1 MTVKKAPRS
10 NTEKPKKGLK
20 VGLLASMLVIF
31 LSALVVSISLTI
43 LLFTLL
49 GRTVYW
55 RVLANGMCPQAR
67 MLAETTSGLITGSVN
82 EENFQFMMR
91 SSETTVI
98 VLDEKM
104 EPYAFSEPGRDDKL
118 PEKPG
123 SNPRPGG
130 NPAGERPMDGVKEG
144 RFDAYMNYCR
154 SKFPEVMA
162 SERYSEFT
170 AYEQELGVIAALP
183 VKASDGSVL
192 GALYMIKPLHDIEE
206 TAHSVQI
213 VLMISSGIVA
223 VLMVVPIYLVSRRL
237 TDPLR
242 KLNAVASDYSAGNF
256 SGRVEPDGSKEI
268 SELGE
273 TFNELADNLQKNI
286 GDLVIERN
294 RLRAVFDGLG
304 EGIIAF
310 DTAGVQTRFNESAAK
325 LLSGDAEADITALP
339 VFDEIRSTVREAME
353 RDSANVRTLECG
365 EKLIRVSAASIDE
378 ENGRVAGAVALLMD
392 VTEAERLEQTRR
404 DYVANV
410 SHELRTPLA
419 SIRGIADMLCDGMVK
434 SDADKTRY
442 YGYIQRESIRLST
455 LINDLLE
462 LSRLQSGGV
471 ALKLRRM
478 ELCELITDVADRM
491 IEPASARGM
500 HIDLEIPK
508 GRCMAYSN
516 PDRVEQALVS
526 LMDNAV
532 KHGSEGGTITVGMDE
547 AEDKWL
553 IFAENPAEIAEEDVD
568 HLFERFYKADKA
580 HTGEGTG
587 LGLAITEEVLRLMGE
602 KIRVK
607 YDNGKVRFTFTVTK
621 YKA

>member
-1 MTVKKAPRS
+1 MAMRNRNS
-10 NTEKPKKGLK
+10 NAEKPKKEFK

-31 LSALVVSISLTI
+31 LSALVVSICLTI

-49 GRTVYW
+49 GRTVYC
-55 RVLANGMCPQAR
+55 RVLANAMRPQAR
-67 MLAETTSGLITGSVN
+67 MLAETTAGLITGSVN
-82 EENFQFMMR
+82 EDNFRFMMR

-98 VLDEKM
+98 VLDDRM
-104 EPYAFSEPGRDDKL
+104 EPYALSEPAREDGVPERPDGMMPPPGGEKPLDGRD
-118 PEKPG
+118 
-123 SNPRPGG
+123 
-130 NPAGERPMDGVKEG
+130 EG
-144 RFDAYMNYCR
+144 RIDAYVDYCR
-154 SKFPEVMA
+154 SIFGEAVKA
-162 SERYSEFT
+162 ERYSEYT
-170 AYEQELGVIAALP
+170 DYEQELGVVVALP
-183 VKASDGSVL
+183 VRDQDGDLL
-192 GALYMIKPLHDIEE
+192 GALYLIKPLHDIEE

-213 VLMISSGIVA
+213 VLLISSAIVA
-223 VLMVVPIYLVSRRL
+223 VLMVVPIYLVSRWL

-242 KLNAVASDYSAGNF
+242 KLNAVAADYSAGNL

-268 SELGE
+268 SRLGE

-294 RLRAVFDGLG
+294 RLRAVLDGLS

-310 DTAGVQTRFNESAAK
+310 DTEGGVIQFNGSAAR
-325 LLSGDAEADITALP
+325 LLSGDAETDITSLP
-339 VFDEIRSTVREAME
+339 VFDEIKSAVLKAIET
-353 RDSANVRTLECG
+353 DSGRVVGIACG
-365 EKLIRVSAASIDE
+365 ERTIRVSAASIEE

-392 VTEAERLEQTRR
+392 ITEAERLEQTRK

-419 SIRGIADMLCDGMVK
+419 SIRGIADMLCDGLVQNE
-434 SDADKTRY
+434 SDKTRY

-478 ELCELITDVADRM
+478 ELYELIADVAERTA
-491 IEPASARGM
+491 EPAAAHGM
-500 HIDLEIPK
+500 RVELLIPE
-508 GRCMAYSN
+508 GRYMAYSN

-532 KHGSEGGTITVGMDE
+532 KHGCEGGTISVGLDE
-547 AEDKWL
+547 NEDKWL
-553 IFAENPAEIAEEDVD
+553 VYVENPAEVAEEDIE

-587 LGLAITEEVLRLMGE
+587 LGLAITEEVLHLMGE
-602 KIRVK
+602 RIRVK
-607 YDNGKVRFTFTVTK
+607 YENGRIRFTFTVSK